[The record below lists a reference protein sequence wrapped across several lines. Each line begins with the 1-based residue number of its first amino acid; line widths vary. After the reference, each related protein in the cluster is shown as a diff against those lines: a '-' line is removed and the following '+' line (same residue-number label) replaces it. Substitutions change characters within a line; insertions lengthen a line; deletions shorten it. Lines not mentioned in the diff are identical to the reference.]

1 LNKILIV
8 LSGFLF
14 LLSACKKEKAVP
26 QKTEHRCANCNMIVE
41 KYPNWMQKVVLIEND
56 TLYFDGTR
64 CMFKILN
71 ESENDVQ
78 SVLVKDYYSL
88 EYIDGKTAWYI
99 IGSDVLGPMG
109 NELIPFK
116 EEAAAKEFFKDH
128 AAEKIVRFDDV
139 NLKLVMR
146 LAKGMEMH

>member
-1 LNKILIV
+1 MMKI
-8 LSGFLF
+8 F
-14 LLSACKKEKAVP
+14 LLFSSLLILFSACKKEKPAPV
-26 QKTEHRCANCNMIVE
+26 QMEHRCANCNMIVE
-41 KYPNWMQKVVLIEND
+41 KYPNWMQKVVLAGND

-71 ESENDVQ
+71 ESEKEVQ

-88 EYIDGKTAWYI
+88 EYINGKAAWYV

-109 NELIPFK
+109 SELIPFE

-139 NLKLVMR
+139 DLKLVMR